1 MREKLNIII
10 TGPQASGKGTQA
22 KFLVEKHNF
31 GFYESGK
38 LLRDE
43 IASGSEL
50 GKHISSIIDKGNLL
64 PESDINKFFD
74 EKAKDLAMNSD
85 VVVFDGYPRNLDQK
99 DHFEQKMKEWGR
111 EESIFIFINISREET
126 FKRLSIRKECPKC
139 GEKYGNLDRGIEVCK
154 KCGTALK
161 VRADETKEAIA
172 RRLDEYERNTK
183 PLVEYYRN
191 KGNLIEINGEQSR
204 EKVFED
210 IEKGFNDRQ
219 SI

>member
-1 MREKLNIII
+1 MNKKLNIII

-22 KFLVEKHNF
+22 KLLVEKHGF

-43 IASGSEL
+43 IASGSAL

-74 EKAKDLAMNSD
+74 EKAKDLVISSD
-85 VVVFDGYPRNLDQK
+85 AVVFDGYPRNLAQK
-99 DHFEQKMKEWGR
+99 DHFEQKMKEWDR
-111 EESIFIFINISREET
+111 EESVFIFINISREET

-139 GEKYGNLDRGIEVCK
+139 GEKYGDRDRGIEVCK
-154 KCGTALK
+154 KCGTVLK
-161 VRADETKEAIA
+161 VRADETKEAIT

-191 KGNLIEINGEQSR
+191 KGNLIEINGEQDR

-210 IEKGFNDRQ
+210 IEKGFNARQ
-219 SI
+219 DI